1 MKNKT
6 ITRGALWA
14 AVAVAALICAF
25 MALQLRSSWETE
37 TSQEEDDAYLA
48 QLIAQYRAAV
58 EFDPFP
64 HARENGSMK
73 IEDVRAG
80 ERYVF
85 ELLLEQ
91 GEWSAR
97 EETFEWEHG
106 QKGELLEGVYYI
118 GGKRYGYSAADGS
131 LTMVDAQCPYKT
143 DYETTFCTF
152 RALLSQ
158 TVQEPELANWSRWQP
173 EAVRT
178 RPVMAC
184 DIPDVSNEPLPNVLQ
199 LEFLEPVSV
208 EGLGV
213 VERLTVVVCEEP
225 DEGLTAWVTMGDC
238 TVTVE

>member
-6 ITRGALWA
+6 ITRVALWA

-97 EETFEWEHG
+97 EETFKWEHG

-152 RALLSQ
+152 RALLLQ

-173 EAVRT
+173 E
-178 RPVMAC
+178 
-184 DIPDVSNEPLPNVLQ
+184 L
-199 LEFLEPVSV
+199 
-208 EGLGV
+208 
-213 VERLTVVVCEEP
+213 
-225 DEGLTAWVTMGDC
+225 
-238 TVTVE
+238 